1 MLIEKFLKQAKEE
14 IIMDT
19 VLSDEFMDK
28 VQDNFAPIESLMA
41 YYRCAIMEVET
52 KFNVLN
58 EQFSLQYDRNPI
70 SSIQTRLKRMDS
82 ISETLRR
89 E

>member
-1 MLIEKFLKQAKEE
+1 MEATK
-14 IIMDT
+14 
-19 VLSDEFMDK
+19 
-28 VQDNFAPIESLMA
+28 PIFENNKLMA

-52 KFNVLN
+52 KLNVLN

-82 ISETLRR
+82 ISEKLKTIFHDSAVDGRKSER
-89 E
+89 YCRSQGHMFFS

>member
-28 VQDNFAPIESLMA
+28 VQDNFAPIESDGILPV
-41 YYRCAIMEVET
+41 CDHGSGDKVQCFE
-52 KFNVLN
+52 
-58 EQFSLQYDRNPI
+58 
-70 SSIQTRLKRMDS
+70 
-82 ISETLRR
+82 
-89 E
+89 

>member
-28 VQDNFAPIESLMA
+28 VQDNFVRSWKWRQCSM
-41 YYRCAIMEVET
+41 
-52 KFNVLN
+52 F
-58 EQFSLQYDRNPI
+58 
-70 SSIQTRLKRMDS
+70 
-82 ISETLRR
+82 
-89 E
+89 

>member
-41 YYRCAIMEVET
+41 TTGVRSW
-52 KFNVLN
+52 KWR
-58 EQFSLQYDRNPI
+58 Q
-70 SSIQTRLKRMDS
+70 SSMF
-82 ISETLRR
+82 
-89 E
+89 

>member
-41 YYRCAIMEVET
+41 YSRSA
-52 KFNVLN
+52 
-58 EQFSLQYDRNPI
+58 P
-70 SSIQTRLKRMDS
+70 
-82 ISETLRR
+82 RR
-89 E
+89 RAPPRRGRRGPSHRS

>member
-28 VQDNFAPIESLMA
+28 VQDNFAPIELSL
-41 YYRCAIMEVET
+41 IH
-52 KFNVLN
+52 
-58 EQFSLQYDRNPI
+58 I
-70 SSIQTRLKRMDS
+70 
-82 ISETLRR
+82 
-89 E
+89 

>member
-41 YYRCAIMEVET
+41 YYRCAIMEEIGRAHV
-52 KFNVLN
+52 
-58 EQFSLQYDRNPI
+58 
-70 SSIQTRLKRMDS
+70 
-82 ISETLRR
+82 
-89 E
+89 

>member
-28 VQDNFAPIESLMA
+28 MQDNLHRFESLMA

-58 EQFSLQYDRNPI
+58 ELVFPAI
-70 SSIQTRLKRMDS
+70 
-82 ISETLRR
+82 
-89 E
+89 

>member
-41 YYRCAIMEVET
+41 YYGCASMEEQT
-52 KFNVLN
+52 KFNFFN
-58 EQFSLQYDRNPI
+58 G
-70 SSIQTRLKRMDS
+70 
-82 ISETLRR
+82 
-89 E
+89 

>member
-41 YYRCAIMEVET
+41 YY
-52 KFNVLN
+52 L
-58 EQFSLQYDRNPI
+58 SLI
-70 SSIQTRLKRMDS
+70 HI
-82 ISETLRR
+82 
-89 E
+89 

>member
-41 YYRCAIMEVET
+41 YYRCAIM
-52 KFNVLN
+52 
-58 EQFSLQYDRNPI
+58 
-70 SSIQTRLKRMDS
+70 SSFPCNMTEIRS
-82 ISETLRR
+82 SPLRR